1 MDKSHL
7 IKCNEILLGVF
18 FMCKNQNL
26 DVTTDKITIDKMNVK
41 INNYHPFGELH
52 KKEIEKK
59 LYDVFKKIGHI
70 EKP

>member
-1 MDKSHL
+1 
-7 IKCNEILLGVF
+7 
-18 FMCKNQNL
+18 MCKNQNL